1 MLKKAIH
8 IILALLILGTSM
20 GLTINKHYCQNQ
32 LKGMSVFFE
41 PPNCHDL
48 LQSQSKKIKGCKHH
62 QKAAK
67 PTCKH
72 AKKDDTKGCC
82 NNESEYFHLEENLV
96 QPSISQDITPNF
108 EWTAILH
115 FNFDFSYISYNHT
128 NTKFQHYSPPLLCRN
143 ITLLVQSFLC

>member
-8 IILALLILGTSM
+8 ITLVLLILGTSM

-32 LKGMSVFFE
+32 LKGIAVFFQ

-48 LQSQSKKIKGCKHH
+48 IQGQKTKGCKHH
-62 QKAAK
+62 QTPKTT
-67 PTCKH
+67 TCKH
-72 AKKDDTKGCC
+72 SKKEDAKGCC
-82 NNESEYFHLEENLV
+82 SNESEYVHLEENLIN
-96 QPSISQDITPNF
+96 PSISQDISPNF

-115 FNFDFSYISYNHT
+115 FALNESYCSYNHT
-128 NTKFQHYSPPLLCRN
+128 NVKFQYYSPPLLCRD

>member
-1 MLKKAIH
+1 MFKKAIH
-8 IILALLILGTSM
+8 ILLALLILGTSM

-32 LKGMSVFFE
+32 LKGIAVFFQ

-48 LQSQSKKIKGCKHH
+48 QSSKTKGCKHH

-72 AKKDDTKGCC
+72 VQKGDTKGCC
-82 NNESEYFHLEENLV
+82 NNESEYLHLEENLIS
-96 QPSISQDITPNF
+96 PSISQDIAPDF
-108 EWTAILH
+108 EWAAILYFP
-115 FNFDFSYISYNHT
+115 FNYTYISFNHT
-128 NTKFQHYSPPLLCRN
+128 NVKYQHYSPPLLCRD